1 MRGDKGKQ
9 MKMSDTTENN
19 KYKWTPESTTL
30 LVSVWTDRQVQKQLE
45 YAVKPQLIW
54 ESIAKY
60 MRKKGY
66 GVTARQCRSR
76 MKQVLVCYREAKK
89 TGTRAGVERYYESI
103 DKVLE
108 NKRLTKGE
116 TDAEREA
123 ETDAGGVDTVDSG
136 QFLLKSPEK
145 EIKTHANFLMRRNKL
160 EEPPEPLVR
169 QIEIDPG
176 PWSYLPH
183 DYYADSSESNETVL
197 ARPHRSLSPTVLDPR
212 INLVPKA
219 LRSNMGKVLRRSLPE
234 DHYRYNTLEAN
245 RFSEMPLKNTAQNV
259 QNQIIQENMLLKN
272 QLCENYMSN
281 QGLQQPP
288 NGPQSM
294 DYCLNMGNIPQPP
307 RNHPQDNI
315 LYYPTRHSTNLAR
328 IQSQLQQCALTERLD
343 NPQQAKSFVPLAPKN
358 SENINYKI
366 PLRPQTSCHPD
377 IAPNLNEAFYQ
388 AKISQQTK
396 AHNLNE
402 TYDQDTDMFP
412 VNTTMIT
419 NNATFNDDTLSIEF
433 IQDSPS
439 PSENGLVGSKNDS
452 PNPPHAP
459 FRKKKAQKLEQLMLS
474 AITSQTEVV
483 NKILAAQDSMVARIL
498 DRDQTRQDRL
508 ENRLDQLM
516 NVVHATVLN
525 KSGSGIEKSGDNTP
539 PNVIT
544 SVPLCFS
551 PPPKPGTV
559 PPKLDLVPPKPCRVP
574 CTSPSSNIEVITQ
587 NSVTTRPGVI
597 RPCKPGTIWSKLGPV
612 SASPFVQAQKE
623 MNTAAGVPPGVAN
636 EWKTKSSAERRIEL
650 GSARIFQGK
659 VAMEETQRFLQA
671 EKLMEERIENAR
683 QIFFGDDNKK
693 PDTQPARRKLFNLAK
708 EENKEKREI
717 KCPSAA
723 RILTS
728 NFLDIER
735 QAEERSR
742 YFPIFKYKNE
752 VGDELLSGHGEGYE
766 RLRNLDEALGLNT
779 STPAKVE
786 TKQRS
791 KDLDFDDVVPKQTIQ
806 QLAQLVMQ
814 SARWKQAA
822 SRVEPISSAPPAPPL
837 PSALYENYA
846 QRQGYNKARD
856 WLEDRYTY
864 GIEKQNY
871 EPQKV
876 GPKKYPVG
884 FVNPRNYPENEN
896 EELMRERQGF
906 KSIGFNGQVMPLN
919 RRGGDDDFLEKER
932 MIEARQRY
940 SKGNYVVSRK
950 REPSGKYG
958 PDGAGLGEAGKNTRG
973 ESDVEDNDEY
983 LDTTTTLKPYRKTSL
998 TSNGTSGTGTGKNA
1012 AGCAI
1017 S

>member
-1 MRGDKGKQ
+1 
-9 MKMSDTTENN
+9 MKMSDTTENNN

-60 MRKKGY
+60 MSKKGY

-116 TDAEREA
+116 TDAEGEA

-160 EEPPEPLVR
+160 EEPPEPLIR

-176 PWSYLPH
+176 PWTYLPQ
-183 DYYADSSESNETVL
+183 DYYADSSESNETVM
-197 ARPHRSLSPTVLDPR
+197 ARPHRSLSPTIRDPR
-212 INLVPKA
+212 MNLEPKV
-219 LRSNMGKVLRRSLPE
+219 LRSNMGKPLRRSLPE
-234 DHYRYNTLEAN
+234 DRYRFNTFETN
-245 RFSEMPLKNTAQNV
+245 RFSDMPLKNTAQNV

-272 QLCENYMSN
+272 QLCENYMTN
-281 QGLQQPP
+281 QGLQQPHNP
-288 NGPQSM
+288 VQPM
-294 DYCLNMGNIPQPP
+294 DYCVNYGNIPQ
-307 RNHPQDNI
+307 RNYPLDNM
-315 LYYPTRHSTNLAR
+315 YYPSRMSTNLAR
-328 IQSQLQQCALTERLD
+328 IQSQLQQCALPERMD
-343 NPQQAKSFVPLAPKN
+343 NPQQAKSFLPFTTKN
-358 SENINYKI
+358 SENVNYKI
-366 PLRPQTSCHPD
+366 SSRPQPNCHSD
-377 IAPNLNEAFYQ
+377 IAPNLNEAFCQ
-388 AKISQQTK
+388 AKISQQMK
-396 AHNLNE
+396 AQNLNE
-402 TYDQDTDMFP
+402 TYDQETDPFP
-412 VNTTMIT
+412 VNATMMT

-439 PSENGLVGSKNDS
+439 PSENELVGSKNDS

-474 AITSQTEVV
+474 AITSQSEVV

-498 DRDQTRQDRL
+498 DRDQNRQDRL

-516 NVVHATVLN
+516 SVVHATVLN
-525 KSGSGIEKSGDNTP
+525 KSGSSVEKSDDNTP

-551 PPPKPGTV
+551 PPPKPGTI

-574 CTSPSSNIEVITQ
+574 CTSPSSNIELITQ
-587 NSVTTRPGVI
+587 NPITTRPGVI

-623 MNTAAGVPPGVAN
+623 MNTAAGMPPAVSN
-636 EWKTKSSAERRIEL
+636 DWKTKSSAERNIEL
-650 GSARIFQGK
+650 GSAKIFQGK

-683 QIFFGDDNKK
+683 QLFFNDNDNKK
-693 PDTQPARRKLFNLAK
+693 PDTQPARRKLFNRIK
-708 EENKEKREI
+708 EENKGEKEI

-723 RILTS
+723 KILTS

-742 YFPIFKYKNE
+742 FFPIFKYKNQS
-752 VGDELLSGHGEGYE
+752 DELLSGCGEGYD

-779 STPAKVE
+779 STPAKTD
-786 TKQRS
+786 TKQKD
-791 KDLDFDDVVPKQTIQ
+791 KDLDLDDVIPKQTIQ

-822 SRVEPISSAPPAPPL
+822 TRVEPISSAPPAPPM
-837 PSALYENYA
+837 PSALYDNYA
-846 QRQGYNKARD
+846 QRQSYNKARD

-864 GIEKQNY
+864 GIEKNY
-871 EPQKV
+871 ESHKG
-876 GPKKYPVG
+876 GPKKYPMG
-884 FVNPRNYPENEN
+884 FINPQDVPEKEN
-896 EELMRERQGF
+896 DELMCERQGF
-906 KSIGFNGQVMPLN
+906 RSIGFSAQIVPSN
-919 RRGGDDDFLEKER
+919 RYGRDYDYVEKER
-932 MIEARQRY
+932 MIEGRPRY
-940 SKGNYVVSRK
+940 PKGNYAVSRQ
-950 REPSGKYG
+950 RDTNDKYARG
-958 PDGAGLGEAGKNTRG
+958 DVGQEATGKNIRND
-973 ESDVEDNDEY
+973 SDVEDNDEY

-998 TSNGTSGTGTGKNA
+998 TSNETSGTGTVKNV